1 MHDQAVLVRIIPHC
15 LRHNPGSSSTVAG
28 MCPVLRTHYWAEVR
42 FPSWSFSFSPRT
54 SLSSSPSNARKKEL
68 VSLSLRVFQ
77 LSSFVEPRLFIFV
90 DLNPSPA
97 HYALPPLKV
106 DGARSPKAQPRYTP
120 CRTLLLRRRRS
131 NRLHLLQ
138 IRLLTWIKITV
149 PMSLGLPLTVIL
161 VLRKMDHRV
170 A

>member
-1 MHDQAVLVRIIPHC
+1 MPSAQDSLLGRSALSLLVILLPS
-15 LRHNPGSSSTVAG
+15 PD
-28 MCPVLRTHYWAEVR
+28 
-42 FPSWSFSFSPRT
+42 FPLLFTFKRE
-54 SLSSSPSNARKKEL
+54 KKEL

-77 LSSFVEPRLFIFV
+77 LSSFVEPRLFILV

-106 DGARSPKAQPRYTP
+106 DGARSPKVQPRYTS
-120 CRTLLLRRRRS
+120 CRTLLLRHRRS